1 MRYSSSFLI
10 SSFIYLIIGLVS
22 LSFLENSKLLKKP
35 PEPVIKI
42 AVITPV
48 PKIIPKKV
56 VTPIVPTPQPPVI
69 VPPKKIEKPKP
80 KPKPKRKPK
89 PKKIIQKVVK
99 KPKPKPKRVIK
110 RVVKKRTPRPRL
122 KTTPKRVIKESKP
135 IYHTQAPT
143 KVVKAV
149 ATPPVIVQPKVDKS
163 AEKRAFLNQ
172 IRSKIIANK
181 KYSKMALRRHIEGS
195 VKVKFDITTNGS
207 VNNIRFLSGKTILQK
222 SVRKA
227 ITKSFPIS
235 IPSSLKDQFP
245 MYNISVT
252 VNFKI
257 H

>member
-1 MRYSSSFLI
+1 MTKTRYSSSFLI
-10 SSFIYLIIGLVS
+10 SSFIYLIVGLLS
-22 LSFLENSKLLKKP
+22 LSFLENSKRLKKP

-56 VTPIVPTPQPPVI
+56 VTPIVPMPQPPVI

-80 KPKPKRKPK
+80 KPKPK
-89 PKKIIQKVVK
+89 KIIKKVVK

-122 KTTPKRVIKESKP
+122 KPTHKRIIKESKP
-135 IYHTQAPT
+135 IYHTPAPT

-149 ATPPVIVQPKVDKS
+149 AIPPVIVQPKVDKS

-195 VKVKFDITTNGS
+195 VKVKFDITVNGS
-207 VNNIRFLSGKTILQK
+207 VSNIRFVSGKTILQK

-227 ITKSFPIS
+227 ITKSFPIR
-235 IPSSLKDQFP
+235 IPNTLKDQLP
-245 MYNISVT
+245 IYNISVR
-252 VNFKI
+252 VNFRIK
-257 H
+257 